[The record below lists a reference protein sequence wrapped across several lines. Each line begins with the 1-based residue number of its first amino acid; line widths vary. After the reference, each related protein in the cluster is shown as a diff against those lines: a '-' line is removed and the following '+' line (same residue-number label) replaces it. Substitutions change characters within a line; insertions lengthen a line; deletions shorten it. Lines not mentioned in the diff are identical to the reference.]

1 MKKRIRTHTNPL
13 NITQRLDHIDISQAV
28 KDYTALNLEIGFG
41 KGVFM
46 SGFAKTHSEELI
58 VGVEVRK
65 QAVEIFNANHTIK
78 NCYPVWGAGQICLE
92 DIIPDGSLKR
102 AFIFH
107 PDPWFKKR
115 HHKRRVIND
124 ALIDLLESKM
134 APNGIVYISTDVY
147 ALYNDIMS
155 VLLKKQNKQFISGDD
170 FWQTGYKTHWSQFS
184 NKDLRSLF
192 TATFKFKE
200 S

>member
-1 MKKRIRTHTNPL
+1 MKKRIRTHANPL
-13 NITQRLDHIDISQAV
+13 NIIQRLDHIDISKTV
-28 KDYTALNLEIGFG
+28 KDYVALNLEIGFG

-46 SGFAKTHSEELI
+46 SGFAKKYPDELI

-65 QAVEIFNANHTIK
+65 LAVEIFNANHAIK
-78 NCYPVWGAGQICLE
+78 NCCPVWGAGQICLE
-92 DIIPDGSLKR
+92 DIIPNGSLKR

-124 ALIDLLESKM
+124 ALIDSLESKM
-134 APNGIVYISTDVY
+134 APNGMVYISTDVY
-147 ALYNDIMS
+147 ELYNDIMS